1 MPRFHKSEIAR
12 LQLQTAVGI
21 FLSGLDRSSVITL
34 AGAASGLLDSLVK
47 KAGKEPFVDYAIR
60 VHCAIAG
67 NTPKRQSYSHHIDK
81 RLGVIAHK
89 HLGKNDPE
97 TIDLDLE
104 KMAIDALCRAI
115 TDYTM
120 LKGQDEPFVK
130 SFLGW
135 AWKNMDGA
143 ALMESYKAVPAKLKP
158 KK

>member
-34 AGAASGLLDSLVK
+34 AGAASGLLDPLVK
-47 KAGKEPFVDYAIR
+47 RSGKEPFVDYASR
-60 VHCAIAG
+60 VHCAIVG
-67 NTPKRQSYSHHIDK
+67 HTPKRQSYAHHIDK
-81 RLGVIAHK
+81 QLGVIAHK
-89 HLGKNDPE
+89 HLGKDDPE
-97 TIDLDLE
+97 TVDLDLE

-120 LKGQDEPFVK
+120 LNGQDEPFVK

-135 AWKNMDGA
+135 AWKNVDGA